1 MRHPQT
7 NKFITSRHVKF
18 NEKIVYGDL
27 ESRLFGTRE
36 HSESEASKDTSIP
49 APEINTGSITKLQN
63 NKPTKRKNQESV
75 FTNTKVQKMLERKA
89 KIDPKRDPNFVY
101 KVQCNESEM
110 EENSEEIHLQIY
122 ALIAAIN
129 NDPTNYREA
138 SESKD
143 TDKWLMAVN
152 SIAPPNHN
160 STCAVADPENQVSG
174 DTLQLNVTAN
184 ETFDGMNNSIDK
196 LQHTLKSN
204 LQKEVAIKGDYKLTN
219 KSNFNTWLDFL
230 NSELASNDLKEII
243 DQQGK
248 FSRYNRLEN
257 SGPGKSFGIEST

>member
-1 MRHPQT
+1 MP
-7 NKFITSRHVKF
+7 
-18 NEKIVYGDL
+18 
-27 ESRLFGTRE
+27 
-36 HSESEASKDTSIP
+36 
-49 APEINTGSITKLQN
+49 
-63 NKPTKRKNQESV
+63 
-75 FTNTKVQKMLERKA
+75 ERKA

-122 ALIAAIN
+122 ASIAAIN

-143 TDKWLMAVN
+143 RDKWLLAVN
-152 SIAPPNHN
+152 STAPPNHN
-160 STCAVADPENQVSG
+160 STRADADPEKQVSG

-184 ETFDGMNNSIDK
+184 ETFDRMNDSIDK
-196 LQHTLKSN
+196 LQHTLESN
-204 LQKEVAIKGDYKLTN
+204 LQTKVAIKGDYKLTN

-243 DQQGK
+243 DQHEK
-248 FSRYNRLEN
+248 FARYNILEN
-257 SGPGKSFGIEST
+257 SGPAKSFGTEST